1 MDIKNIKLL
10 VFDSDGLSF
19 DSEKVYLQGWKYAF
33 GKEGI
38 PADEKWLETFS
49 GKSAEDFHREFMD
62 RYHDQALHDHLRQ
75 VREDFIY
82 DSIHNGTLKPKP
94 GLKEALDAAHKAG
107 MKTALAT
114 SSPRKRV
121 EDLLKTT
128 GLDKDYDYVI
138 TKEDVKRTKP
148 APDPYLKALELAKV
162 SPDQVI
168 AFEDSKSGY
177 LSAHAAGLYTIMIPD
192 MIPIDPAMIEHGQ
205 MADSLHIVQDLIDGK
220 TKMKND

>member
-1 MDIKNIKLL
+1 MNIEDIKLL

-19 DSEKVYLQGWKYAF
+19 DSEKVYLEGWKYAF
-33 GKEGI
+33 GKEGV
-38 PADEKWLETFS
+38 PVDEKWLETFS

-94 GLKEALDAAHKAG
+94 GLKEALDTAHLAG

-114 SSPRKRV
+114 SSPRERV
-121 EDLLKTT
+121 LDLLKTT
-128 GLDKDYDYVI
+128 GLDQDYDFVI
-138 TKEDVKRTKP
+138 TKEDVKQTKP
-148 APDPYLKALELAKV
+148 APDPYLMALNKAQVNA
-162 SPDQVI
+162 DQAI

-177 LSAHAAGLYTIMIPD
+177 QSAHDAGLYTIMIPD
-192 MIPIDPAMIEHGQ
+192 MIPIDPAMVKRGEI
-205 MADSLHIVQDLIDGK
+205 ADSLHVVEDLIAGR
-220 TKMKND
+220 TKLKNA